1 VFGVAANVAY
11 GREPCVQIERG
22 YALDLFPSSQAD
34 DEPGARS
41 SPGMTFPELADE
53 LEGEFARP
61 YHSSNL
67 VNVPARHIGHWRF
80 NDDPL
85 ALRIAGVHEFNRS
98 LFVMLDQAETPA
110 EAVEAFET
118 YFDAAFGIE
127 PEQRERCGPRR
138 RVRSSYMSL
147 LRGWGYDSNSPEG
160 AVIKG
165 WVESRFGLLP
175 THHKE
180 PMSPRAVAVWAAYVA
195 EKMSTRYH
203 ADSIHV
209 QLDLLYEFCQW
220 RFRRFEAGKTHITLF
235 RGTNEYDE
243 TKVIQ
248 QIDRRTAVVQ
258 FNNVLSFSDDR
269 DIAGCFG
276 NRILEAQVPVTKIL
290 FFNALFPRHPL
301 QAESEHL
308 VIGGEYR
315 VVVRWD

>member
-1 VFGVAANVAY
+1 VTL
-11 GREPCVQIERG
+11 Q
-22 YALDLFPSSQAD
+22 ALRDPPA
-34 DEPGARS
+34 G
-41 SPGMTFPELADE
+41 ELAR
-53 LEGEFARP
+53 AC
-61 YHSSNL
+61 HSSNR
-67 VNVPARHIGHWRF
+67 VNVAPRDLASWQF
-80 NDDPL
+80 NDAP
-85 ALRIAGVHEFNRS
+85 AELRIAGVRECNNR
-98 LFVMLDQAETPA
+98 LFEMLAQAQSPA
-110 EAVEAFET
+110 EAVDAFET
-118 YFDAAFGIE
+118 YIHATFGIE
-127 PEQRERCGPRR
+127 PEQSDRSAPRQ

-147 LRGWGYDSNSPEG
+147 LRGWAYDSNSREG

-180 PMSPRAVAVWAAYVA
+180 PMNPAAVDAWTTYVT
-195 EKMSTRYH
+195 EKMSPRYD
-203 ADSIHV
+203 ASSIHG

-220 RFRRFEAGKTHITLF
+220 QFHRFQPGRTHVTLF

-243 TKVIQ
+243 TKVIR
-248 QIDRRTAVVQ
+248 QIDRRTAVVL

-276 NRILEAQVPVTKIL
+276 NRILQAQIPASKIL

-301 QAESEHL
+301 KSESEHL

>member
-1 VFGVAANVAY
+1 
-11 GREPCVQIERG
+11 
-22 YALDLFPSSQAD
+22 
-34 DEPGARS
+34 
-41 SPGMTFPELADE
+41 MTVPELADE
-53 LEGEFARP
+53 LDGEFDRA

-67 VNVPARHIGHWRF
+67 VNVPSRHIGGWQF

-98 LFVMLDQAETPA
+98 LFEMLDQAETPN
-110 EAVEAFET
+110 EAVDAFES
-118 YFDAAFGIE
+118 YLYAALAID
-127 PEQRERCGPRR
+127 PEQRDRSGPGR

-180 PMSPRAVAVWAAYVA
+180 PMNPRSVDIWTTYVA
-195 EKMSTRYH
+195 EKMSPRYH
-203 ADSIHV
+203 ANSIHV

-220 RFRRFEAGKTHITLF
+220 RFRRFEAGRTHVTLF

-243 TKVIQ
+243 TKVIR
-248 QIDRRTAVVQ
+248 QIDRRTAVVL